1 MKAPA
6 IRFSDFLARFPEVD
20 LPITL
25 ADDLHHTFSAEN
37 APLSAEMVAQFI
49 QPAEPQEPDE
59 LTEFIAGFRLK
70 ETFDVHALVYW
81 RAGLLDYQYIMLT
94 FDKKGTVID
103 RRVLGGTHVD
113 GQIVTKSVATID
125 PDWTIYVV
133 TGQTLN
139 DAVYNAGESRTFELE
154 LLPDGRVVEQ
164 F

>member
-1 MKAPA
+1 MKAPTL
-6 IRFSDFLARFPEVD
+6 RFADFLAKFPEVD

-37 APLSAEMVAQFI
+37 DPLSPEMVAQFI
-49 QPAEPQEPDE
+49 TPYEEKESDE

-81 RAGLLDYQYIMLT
+81 RAGLLDYQYVMLT
-94 FDKKGTVID
+94 FDKKGKMLD

-113 GQIVTKSVATID
+113 GQIITKSVATID

-133 TGQTLN
+133 TGQTL
-139 DAVYNAGESRTFELE
+139 DEAVYNAGASRTFELE
-154 LLPDGRVVEQ
+154 LLPDGRVVNQ